1 MLRELEESVR
11 RIFSA
16 PTDGDAGSEQT
27 VSLDWESRL
36 QITQVRPSYVI
47 PLKNNNKNNERN
59 GILKMINLCVGTP
72 ARTTNRALKHLLST
86 QPVHAC
92 VR

>member
-47 PLKNNNKNNERN
+47 PLKNNNNKNNERN
-59 GILKMINLCVGTP
+59 GILKMINVATP
-72 ARTTNRALKHLLST
+72 ARTTNRALKHLLSS